1 MGRIRRPHMDG
12 SMGTNRSLMAPL
24 AAVAL
29 MAAFLGAGAS
39 AAQAPGG
46 GLRML
51 SQLER
56 GRWEIRVRG
65 ERSVQNLCIGDQLRL
80 IQLRHQDLPCERLV
94 LEDNASS
101 VTVQYIC
108 RGHGYGRTRIRRES
122 AQLVQVESQGIA
134 EGLPFEISAEGRRA
148 GGCGS

>member
-1 MGRIRRPHMDG
+1 
-12 SMGTNRSLMAPL
+12 MGTKRFVMASL
-24 AAVAL
+24 AATAL
-29 MAAFLGAGAS
+29 TGAFLLDAAAG

-46 GLRML
+46 GLQML

-65 ERSVQNLCIGDQLRL
+65 ERSVQSLCIGDQRRL
-80 IQLRHQDLPCERLV
+80 IQLRHPDLPCERLV

-108 RGHGYGRTRIRRES
+108 RGHGYGRTHIRRES
-122 AQLVQVESQGIA
+122 AQLIQMESQGIA
-134 EGLPFEISAEGRRA
+134 EGLPFEISAEGRRVS
-148 GGCGS
+148 GCGS